1 MKYIKYLLLMCAI
14 VAIGV
19 ISACSSNSSNSDEL
33 KLDSKH
39 APLPDFV
46 LSTPEKVQETY
57 VMAAEYPE
65 VLASVPCYC
74 SCGTGAGH
82 KSNLD
87 CFVKGIGSE
96 NAVTEWDDHGTA

>member
-1 MKYIKYLLLMCAI
+1 MRYFKYLLLMCAI
-14 VAIGV
+14 LAIGV
-19 ISACSSNSSNSDEL
+19 ASACRSDSAKSDEL

-39 APLPDFV
+39 APLPDYV
-46 LSTPEKVQETY
+46 LATPEMVQETY

-87 CFVKGIGSE
+87 CFVKGIGNN
-96 NAVTEWDDHGTA
+96 NAVTEWDNHGTA

>member
-1 MKYIKYLLLMCAI
+1 MRYFNYLLLMFAI
-14 VAIGV
+14 LAIGV
-19 ISACSSNSSNSDEL
+19 ISACSSDSADSGEL

-39 APLPDFV
+39 TPLPDFV
-46 LSTPEKVQETY
+46 LATPEKVQETY

-65 VLASVPCYC
+65 VLTSVPCYC

-87 CFVKGIGSE
+87 CFVKGMGND
-96 NAVTEWDDHGTA
+96 NAVTEWDNHGTA